1 MAFSAGLTLA
11 DLNDY
16 IAPSQACIKPV
27 QIDKSATEGNEIK
40 VDSTGDYYEVGRD
53 GSETKLAA
61 TSISLNDCLACS
73 GCITSAESVL
83 IAMQSHH
90 EFLSVLAANEQAK
103 AQGDKDAVR
112 VIVVSLSPQVIVSF
126 AAKYGTTPTEAAR
139 RLAAVM
145 RSLGVDFVFETGFA
159 RDLALMRIAQEF
171 VDRYRQ
177 SKVAAMPPSSSTPS
191 ALPMLASACPGWICY
206 AEKSQPHA
214 LPYISCT
221 KSPQQVMGAMI
232 KSFVGQQLPTF
243 AARSP
248 VKRNTPALRADP
260 VSPHQIY
267 HLCVMPCYDK
277 KLEASRPDFVVANSD
292 AKEVDCVISA
302 GELELLLQ
310 EQGVQF
316 DQVPGAPLDSML
328 TKHLLE
334 ATSTTRGADWTLARA
349 AGSSSGGYLE
359 FILAHAARALFG
371 LDLQAN
377 QIDRDNNSAYIQTR
391 TVRNPDFREV
401 TLMLPDGTAG
411 LKFAATYG
419 FRNIQTLVRK
429 LKLGRCPY
437 QFVEVMAC
445 PSGCINGGGQL
456 HTASASAGS
465 SSNSPVPIAPEI
477 RLMSPKEWVQHCE
490 SMYRALPTQDP
501 ARNAQLAELL
511 AAWLGPDG
519 IRSAGADQWL
529 QTSYRAVEEQPS
541 ATVAVNW

>member
-1 MAFSAGLTLA
+1 
-11 DLNDY
+11 
-16 IAPSQACIKPV
+16 
-27 QIDKSATEGNEIK
+27 
-40 VDSTGDYYEVGRD
+40 
-53 GSETKLAA
+53 
-61 TSISLNDCLACS
+61 
-73 GCITSAESVL
+73 
-83 IAMQSHH
+83 MQSHH
-90 EFLSVLAANEQAK
+90 EFLSILTANEQAK
-103 AQGDKDAVR
+103 AQGRWGAAR
-112 VIVVSLSPQVIVSF
+112 VVVVSLSPQVIVSF
-126 AAKYGTTPTEAAR
+126 AAKYGTSPTEAAC

-177 SKVAAMPPSSSTPS
+177 SESATAPPSSSATS

-214 LPYISCT
+214 LPYISRT
-221 KSPQQVMGAMI
+221 KSPQQVMGAMV

-248 VKRNTPALRADP
+248 LKCDMPTLLTHP
-260 VSPHQIY
+260 VAPHQIY

-277 KLEASRPDFVVANSD
+277 KLEASRSDFVLPNSEV
-292 AKEVDCVISA
+292 KEVDCVISA

-310 EQGVQF
+310 EQSIRF
-316 DQVPGAPLDSML
+316 DQVVGIPLDSML
-328 TKHLLE
+328 TKHLSGT
-334 ATSTTRGADWTLARA
+334 TSMSSDPDWTLARA
-349 AGSSSGGYLE
+349 AGTSSGGYLE
-359 FILAHAARALFG
+359 FILAYAARQLFG
-371 LDLQAN
+371 LDLQTD
-377 QIDRDNNSAYIQTR
+377 QIDRDNGSAYIQTR

-401 TLMLPDGTAG
+401 TLMLPDGTVG

-456 HTASASAGS
+456 RTALVPASAGDS
-465 SSNSPVPIAPEI
+465 SPVPTAPET
-477 RLMSPKEWVQHCE
+477 RLSPKEWVQHCE

-501 ARNAQLAELL
+501 AHNVQLAELL
-511 AAWLGPDG
+511 AAWLGPKG
-519 IRSAGADQWL
+519 ICSTGADQWL
-529 QTSYRAVEEQPS
+529 QTSYHAVEDQPS